1 MRRLK
6 SFLCVL
12 SACALV
18 MSLSGCGGDSSTQS
32 GDEVVWIMAHTVTED
47 IALHKAFVQV
57 AENIKE
63 ATDGK
68 FVIEIYPNS
77 LMGGNREVL
86 EGMQFDTFQMTMPN
100 VGMLGGYSDQISVLE
115 LPYLIED
122 VTNFEDADAVYNSDI
137 LQPIYDDLAD
147 AGFLW
152 LGSWYQGNRHLT
164 TTKTCLVYTS
174 PRPRDVP

>member
-115 LPYLIED
+115 LPYLMR
-122 VTNFEDADAVYNSDI
+122 TSLI
-137 LQPIYDDLAD
+137 LKMLTPSIIPIFSSPSTMTWRTPASCGLA
-147 AGFLW
+147 
-152 LGSWYQGNRHLT
+152 LGIRET
-164 TTKTCLVYTS
+164 AI
-174 PRPRDVP
+174 

>member
-100 VGMLGGYSDQISVLE
+100 VGMLGGYSDQISVL
-115 LPYLIED
+115 
-122 VTNFEDADAVYNSDI
+122 
-137 LQPIYDDLAD
+137 
-147 AGFLW
+147 
-152 LGSWYQGNRHLT
+152 
-164 TTKTCLVYTS
+164 
-174 PRPRDVP
+174 